1 MASGEFSLESPF
13 DSMRK
18 YHINSNFLFIN
29 LDRVLTVDYKLP
41 AKEGFIMNLHNII
54 KKLGNNDIKALG
66 LDSSSTIE
74 EKIPILIPQPV
85 AHRIQGNLR
94 STPPGHDQ

>member
-1 MASGEFSLESPF
+1 MGTLIKIDFKLGFKIERKINLYFRQVIEDLVASGEFSLESPF

-41 AKEGFIMNLHNII
+41 AKEGAMWTYTILSKIWVI
-54 KKLGNNDIKALG
+54 TTLKL
-66 LDSSSTIE
+66 
-74 EKIPILIPQPV
+74 
-85 AHRIQGNLR
+85 
-94 STPPGHDQ
+94 